1 MSEAVNN
8 AARDLAEAKDIDFS
22 EAKAMI
28 QSGGYKLY
36 TTQVTSIQEA
46 VLKEMARKNMYK
58 IKQ

>member
-1 MSEAVNN
+1 
-8 AARDLAEAKDIDFS
+8 
-22 EAKAMI
+22 MI

-46 VLKEMARKNMYK
+46 VLKEMAKKKNMYK

>member
-46 VLKEMARKNMYK
+46 VLKEMAKKK
-58 IKQ
+58 ICTK